1 MTGID
6 HVVLCVADQWRG
18 DALGLLGTPGVVT
31 PNLDALAAESVTFTN
46 HFCSA
51 SPCGPS
57 RRSLHTGTTIDTH
70 GQWTN
75 DDASGSELPTI
86 ASSLREAN
94 ITPTLVGYT
103 DTPHPDFDTADWRT
117 LVDPSFQVAQP
128 FVWQQGFPFWTA
140 SLTEHGATPPEHPFG
155 AYAPAGLPDQH
166 GLAPAHY
173 PAEASDVRFLTD
185 AALTQIDALPDRSLL
200 HVNWLRPHPPMTAP
214 APWHRL
220 VDPADV
226 ALPERAALDALTASH
241 PYFAATVPGR
251 SMTEYT
257 QVRSRLGDLTETTE
271 RHVRA
276 AYYGLCAE
284 VDDAVGQL
292 VAALKTRGVW
302 DRTLFIFT
310 SDHGEALGDHWMWG
324 RRGPF
329 DGHLRVPCIVHDP
342 RAAASAGHRVDALT
356 SNEDLFPTICA
367 AFDLST
373 PSTVEGRDLSPIL
386 RSNTEPTGWRNA
398 ITFAMSFADHA
409 GSLSQLPTAEQRF
422 RVTRTSAHR
431 LVEFP
436 TLPPLLFVL
445 DDDPNEHVDRAS
457 EPSHA
462 ETMRTLQQLGTHRG

>member
-1 MTGID
+1 MTEID

-18 DALGLLGTPGVVT
+18 DTLGSLGTPGVVT
-31 PNLDALAAESVTFTN
+31 PNLDALAAQAVTFTN
-46 HFCSA
+46 HFCTA

-57 RRSLHTGTTIDTH
+57 RRSLHTGTGIDTH

-75 DDASGSELPTI
+75 DDARGSDLSTL
-86 ASSLREAN
+86 AATVRAAG

-103 DTPHPDFDTADWRT
+103 DTPQPGFDRDDWRT
-117 LVDPSFQVAQP
+117 LVDPSFHVAQP
-128 FVWQQGFPFWTA
+128 FVWQQGFPFWA
-140 SLTEHGATPPEHPFG
+140 AALAAQGVGAPDHPFG
-155 AYAPAGLPDQH
+155 PYAPAGLPDSN

-173 PAEASDVRFLTD
+173 PAAASDVAFLTE
-185 AALTQIDALPDRSLL
+185 AALKDIGSLTARSLL
-200 HVNWLRPHPPMTAP
+200 HVNWLRPHPPMTPP

-226 ALPERAALDALTASH
+226 ALPNRPTIDAQTASH
-241 PYFAATVPGR
+241 PYFAATIPGL

-257 QVRSRLGDLTETTE
+257 QVRSRVEGLSERTE

-292 VAALKTRGVW
+292 VAALKERGVW

-310 SDHGEALGDHWMWG
+310 SDHGDALGDHWIWG

-342 RAAASAGHRVDALT
+342 RASSPAGRRVDAPT
-356 SNEDLFPTICA
+356 TNEDLFPTIVEA
-367 AFDLST
+367 LGLET
-373 PSTVEGRDLSPIL
+373 PSSVEGRSLLPWL
-386 RSNTEPTGWRNA
+386 REGAPPTWRDS

-409 GSLSQLPTAEQRF
+409 GSLSNLAPTEQRF
-422 RVTRTSAHR
+422 RVIRSATHR

-436 TLPPLLFVL
+436 TLPPLLFDLVE
-445 DDDPNEHVDRAS
+445 DPDEAMNRADDPSYSSTLAELRRPGAS
-457 EPSHA
+457 GS
-462 ETMRTLQQLGTHRG
+462 